1 MERKKEGGQGGGGG
15 RCQWKEKKIQ
25 GWTLEEGGVVSG
37 RAEGKLR
44 WPSRRNRR
52 RIRNYI
58 VEADTRVRVEIDPA
72 NSRMEAVT
80 ATAASGESS
89 EVKGPWVQQQVK

>member
-1 MERKKEGGQGGGGG
+1 M
-15 RCQWKEKKIQ
+15 
-25 GWTLEEGGVVSG
+25 VSG

-52 RIRNYI
+52 RIRNDI
-58 VEADTRVRVEIDPA
+58 VEADARAKVEIEPA

-80 ATAASGESS
+80 AMAAGGESS
-89 EVKGPWVQQQVK
+89 EVEGARVQRQVK

>member
-1 MERKKEGGQGGGGG
+1 MGKEG
-15 RCQWKEKKIQ
+15 RCQWKKKETQ
-25 GWTLEEGGVVSG
+25 GWTQEEGGVVSG

-52 RIRNYI
+52 RIRNDI
-58 VEADTRVRVEIDPA
+58 VEADARTRVEIDPA

-80 ATAASGESS
+80 AMAASGESS
-89 EVKGPWVQQQVK
+89 EVKGPGYSSR